1 LIDARVLGGGQG
13 RKGGEALVSG
23 AGIYGE
29 TLEGQDLGFGQQEYR
44 GIVTVVDR
52 RVLRKRYGQHFL
64 NYLPDCTRVMAPLA
78 TLPQEARRWL
88 SVGK

>member
-44 GIVTVVDR
+44 GIVTEIGEELVVEAA
-52 RVLRKRYGQHFL
+52 GII
-64 NYLPDCTRVMAPLA
+64 
-78 TLPQEARRWL
+78 EARSDDDDGPL
-88 SVGK
+88 L